1 MQEIQVTRRSQDYF
15 SDAETMAHYAHLV
28 QQREPTVNNIID
40 FVDDVSIPI
49 QC

>member
-1 MQEIQVTRRSQDYF
+1 MQETQVT
-15 SDAETMAHYAHLV
+15 DAETMAHYAHLV